1 MPVSYLAEFRKAL
14 GMSLE
19 ELSNRSGIDV
29 DTVQEW
35 EEKGIPGSALATEL
49 YYYSVAL
56 KSSVSIVAH
65 FSNLQKDM
73 VSKWQKQMC
82 FFTRYSL
89 QFCCSYM
96 LL

>member
-35 EEKGIPGSALATEL
+35 EEKGIPGSALAAEL

-56 KSSVSIVAH
+56 KSSVSIVTH
-65 FSNLQKDM
+65 FSNLQKEM
-73 VSKWQKQMC
+73 VG
-82 FFTRYSL
+82 R
-89 QFCCSYM
+89 
-96 LL
+96 